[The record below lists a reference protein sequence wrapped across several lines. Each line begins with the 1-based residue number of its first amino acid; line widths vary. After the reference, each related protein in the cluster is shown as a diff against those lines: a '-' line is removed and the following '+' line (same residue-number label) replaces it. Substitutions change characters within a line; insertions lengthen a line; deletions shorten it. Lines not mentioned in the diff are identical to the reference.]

1 MLFVLRM
8 VNSEPLGDSER
19 KRFVCSDWFGLVH
32 PIGILTPFIVAHP
45 DFSRFVSD
53 LKVNGF
59 SYCGVTFPGEISF
72 IEVDIS
78 CFTEQVPGT
87 VSPAEEVHT
96 GFSRGVHFGGA
107 GSRWLCERKLIF
119 VCSEGKLFFLGG

>member
-1 MLFVLRM
+1 MNGNQRHYYRM
-8 VNSEPLGDSER
+8 GEPSASA
-19 KRFVCSDWFGLVH
+19 RFDWFQLVH
-32 PIGILTPFIVAHP
+32 PIAVFTSLGVAHS

-96 GFSRGVHFGGA
+96 GFSRDVHFGDA

-119 VCSEGKLFFLGG
+119 VCSEGKLLFLGG

>member
-1 MLFVLRM
+1 MDGNQRHYYRM
-8 VNSEPLGDSER
+8 GEPNAFA
-19 KRFVCSDWFGLVH
+19 RFDWFRLVH
-32 PIGILTPFIVAHP
+32 PIAVFTSFGVAHS

-78 CFTEQVPGT
+78 YFTEQVPGT

-96 GFSRGVHFGGA
+96 GFSRDVHFGDA

-119 VCSEGKLFFLGG
+119 VCSEGKSLFWVGNE